1 MSSVVVRN
9 EILELV
15 DEALESKVSMYKI
28 TPIIGFSSRTIKRWR
43 DNLNSE
49 DKRTTHSNHK
59 QSNRLSQEEREALIS
74 TANSEGYKNLSP
86 HQIVPKLADRGIY
99 MASESTFYRVLK
111 KNKQLTHRHK
121 QKQATKIKPTPLVA
135 KEPNQIYSWDITYLP
150 TTVQGIFF
158 YLYLFM
164 DIYSRKIVGWQIY
177 TQQQSSLASEVMKD
191 IAIKEQIK
199 PKQVTLHSDNG
210 SPMKGATFLT
220 TLQKLGVMPSFSRP
234 SVSDDNPYSESLFK
248 TLKYTPLYPSKSFE
262 DILSARQWCGRFVEW
277 YNNSHCHSGIG
288 FVTPVQRH
296 QLEDEQILENRKIVY
311 EKAKANNPNRWSGNT
326 RKWNFKKEVHLNPA
340 KAKKKNEK
348 NILIPN
354 KI

>member
-15 DEALESKVSMYKI
+15 DEGLESKVSMRKI

-43 DNLNSE
+43 DNQNIE
-49 DKRTTHSNHK
+49 DKRTTHSNHNP
-59 QSNRLSQEEREALIS
+59 SNRLSQEEKDALVS
-74 TANSEGYKNLSP
+74 TANNEDYKNLSP
-86 HQIVPKLADRGIY
+86 HQIVPKLADKGIY

-111 KNKQLTHRHK
+111 ENKQLVHRHK
-121 QKQATKIKPTPLVA
+121 QKQATKIKPAPLVA

-177 TQQQSSLASEVMKD
+177 KQQQSSLASEIMKD

-199 PKQVTLHSDNG
+199 PNQVTLHSDNG

-248 TLKYTPLYPSKSFE
+248 TLKYTPAYPSKPFE
-262 DILSARQWCGRFVEW
+262 NLLSARHWCNRFVEW
-277 YNNSHCHSGIG
+277 YNKSHCHSGIE
-288 FVTPVQRH
+288 FVTPMQRH
-296 QLEDEQILENRKIVY
+296 LLQDKQLLKNRKIVY

-326 RKWNFKKEVHLNPA
+326 RKWNFINEVHLNPG
-340 KAKKKNEK
+340 KVKKEDKKDTLTTNEM
-348 NILIPN
+348 
-354 KI
+354 